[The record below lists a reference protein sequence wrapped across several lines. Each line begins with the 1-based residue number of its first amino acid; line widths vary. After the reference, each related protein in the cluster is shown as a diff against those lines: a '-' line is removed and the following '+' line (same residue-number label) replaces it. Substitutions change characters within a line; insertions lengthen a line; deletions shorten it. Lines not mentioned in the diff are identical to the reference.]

1 MLAAARQGWPVKPSW
16 LLVVDDDPRFG
27 PMLEMACGRDDC
39 RVEWKPNVAGSL
51 KAIDD
56 IPDEPPLAII
66 LDLFM
71 PEADGIDMMRELA
84 GRRSRTPL
92 IIISGQDPNYLS
104 VAQEFAKVWRLP
116 VLCTLRKPIDT
127 NRLQACLA
135 PLHAPPGSA

>member
-1 MLAAARQGWPVKPSW
+1 
-16 LLVVDDDPRFG
+16 
-27 PMLEMACGRDDC
+27 MLEMVCGRDDC
-39 RVEWKPNVAGSL
+39 RVEWKPSVVCSL
-51 KAIDD
+51 KAIDE

-84 GRRSRTPL
+84 GRRSRAPL
-92 IIISGQDPNYLS
+92 IIISGKGPNYLK
-104 VAQEFAKVWRLP
+104 VAEEFAKVWRLP

-135 PLHAPPGSA
+135 ALQGPPGSA